1 MNSKLNLSPLI
12 YVCAAVFLLTI
23 LDVGRNLALSQEKK
37 VVIRGSG
44 LPVPRFVSL
53 KSDEANLRTGPGR
66 EYPVIWQY
74 RKKGV
79 PLLVEA
85 EFGVWRKV
93 VDHDATSG
101 WMHGSLLS
109 LHRTALVR
117 KNMAEIRENSDETSR
132 MIALAENNAM
142 LELVSCPKLWCKV
155 SNKDIKG
162 WIKRE
167 EIWGMLSNEVLD

>member
-101 WMHGSLLS
+101 WRARFYSS
-109 LHRTALVR
+109 STAWF
-117 KNMAEIRENSDETSR
+117 KNMAEIRENSDETWNDSFSR
-132 MIALAENNAM
+132 
-142 LELVSCPKLWCKV
+142 K
-155 SNKDIKG
+155 
-162 WIKRE
+162 
-167 EIWGMLSNEVLD
+167 